1 MPFISSS
8 RFNAA
13 SFSIFKR
20 SMLQA
25 DTLPL
30 TDVIDD
36 QRWQQVFEDHEID
49 FGSDASSAVCN
60 RLAAA

>member
-8 RFNAA
+8 RLNAA

-20 SMLQA
+20 SMMQG

-36 QRWQQVFEDHEID
+36 QRWQKIFDEHEID
-49 FGSDASSAVCN
+49 FGNDSEFKGVRN
-60 RLAAA
+60 H